1 MYDDAAWLAR
11 DVCGHRHLDV
21 ATSVP
26 ADLKERLM
34 DVPPLTKRELVEGQE
49 RHRPFGTNLR
59 AASGPQLCH
68 RATTSCCLV
77 ASAQARRPDD

>member
-26 ADLKERLM
+26 ADLKERRGALVAQGGVRTAALPSRH
-34 DVPPLTKRELVEGQE
+34 DVV
-49 RHRPFGTNLR
+49 
-59 AASGPQLCH
+59 
-68 RATTSCCLV
+68 CLV